1 MIDLAI
7 MPHAPPTKGIEMH
20 PKVSSLRKKSSST
33 SLHQASLL
41 RHLNTR
47 VVLEAL
53 QKYGALS
60 RADISRITGI
70 SGPTITRTVK
80 DLLDDRLV
88 EEGEPIRNQLGRPG
102 KVIRMASSK
111 VIVVGVVLEKG
122 LAQICS
128 AGLNGESS
136 SEIES
141 FSIPQNYD
149 ELIRQLSSAIKGR
162 KSKAG
167 QRILGVGVILNALV
181 HSKDQSVLSCPELP
195 FLENRKFAKD
205 LSSATGLEMVLCKPA
220 MGLCLAERLLRE
232 MPDLLNF
239 AVVDIRN
246 GFDVGVIADGK
257 PLEGHAGLALNFHP
271 DGFSGEASYATEMAT
286 NPNILLEHLANRLE
300 QVLRIFNPE
309 KLYLTSDLLPDR
321 PEVINHLA
329 DLLKQKELP
338 EVYHSCEIM
347 LAMAKPN
354 QASIAAIITALT
366 TGRKH
371 TIR

>member
-1 MIDLAI
+1 
-7 MPHAPPTKGIEMH
+7 MH
-20 PKVSSLRKKSSST
+20 PKVSFLRKKNSST
-33 SLHQASLL
+33 SLHTASLL
-41 RHLNTR
+41 RHLNTK

-60 RADISRITGI
+60 RADLSRITGI

-80 DLLDDRLV
+80 DLLDDKLV

-102 KVIRMASSK
+102 KVVRMASSK
-111 VIVVGVVLEKG
+111 VIVVGVALEKG
-122 LAQICS
+122 LANITS
-128 AGLNGESS
+128 AGLNGEPASD
-136 SEIES
+136 IES
-141 FSIPQNYD
+141 FAIPQTYE
-149 ELIRQLSSAIKGR
+149 ELISQLANSIKGR

-181 HSKDQSVLSCPELP
+181 HSKDQNVLSCPELP

-205 LSSATGLEMVLCKPA
+205 LSLATGLEMVLCKPA

-257 PLEGHAGLALNFHP
+257 PLEGHAGLALNFHQ
-271 DGFSGEASYATEMAT
+271 DGFSGEAEYASEMES
-286 NPNILLEHLANRLE
+286 NQKLLLDQLAVRLE
-300 QVLRIFNPE
+300 QILRIFNPE
-309 KLYLTSDLLPDR
+309 KLYLASELLPDST
-321 PEVINHLA
+321 EVINQLTE
-329 DLLKQKELP
+329 LLKQKELP
-338 EVYHSCEIM
+338 EVFHTCEIRM
-347 LAMAKPN
+347 AIAKPL
-354 QASIAAIITALT
+354 QGSIAAIITSLT

-371 TIR
+371 SIR

>member
-1 MIDLAI
+1 
-7 MPHAPPTKGIEMH
+7 
-20 PKVSSLRKKSSST
+20 
-33 SLHQASLL
+33 
-41 RHLNTR
+41 
-47 VVLEAL
+47 
-53 QKYGALS
+53 
-60 RADISRITGI
+60 
-70 SGPTITRTVK
+70 
-80 DLLDDRLV
+80 
-88 EEGEPIRNQLGRPG
+88 
-102 KVIRMASSK
+102 
-111 VIVVGVVLEKG
+111 
-122 LAQICS
+122 
-128 AGLNGESS
+128 
-136 SEIES
+136 
-141 FSIPQNYD
+141 
-149 ELIRQLSSAIKGR
+149 
-162 KSKAG
+162 
-167 QRILGVGVILNALV
+167 
-181 HSKDQSVLSCPELP
+181 VLSCPELP

-271 DGFSGEASYATEMAT
+271 DGFSGEASYASEMAT